1 MADTTTLSMTPSL
14 AILRTA
20 LAQPRSVEHRA
31 LVVGFGAA
39 QPDFGLA
46 QLPRVAEEVRQVV
59 NVYDGRATP
68 LQGVAA
74 SSAAVRSMAR
84 SYTILHL
91 AGHAFTDVRRPWLSR
106 LFLAPGPAGD
116 SLMPTNIAALSL
128 SRGATVILSACSTG
142 AGTVF
147 RGEGAMSL
155 ARPFLAAG
163 ASAVLA
169 SQWPV
174 RDDDA
179 ERVMIAIHRQLAN
192 GTALADAWSSVQRQE
207 LKTSPS
213 QWQPW
218 MVLGAQTSPH

>member
-1 MADTTTLSMTPSL
+1 
-14 AILRTA
+14 
-20 LAQPRSVEHRA
+20 
-31 LVVGFGAA
+31 
-39 QPDFGLA
+39 
-46 QLPRVAEEVRQVV
+46 
-59 NVYDGRATP
+59 
-68 LQGVAA
+68 
-74 SSAAVRSMAR
+74 
-84 SYTILHL
+84 
-91 AGHAFTDVRRPWLSR
+91 
-106 LFLAPGPAGD
+106 
-116 SLMPTNIAALSL
+116 
-128 SRGATVILSACSTG
+128 
-142 AGTVF
+142 VF